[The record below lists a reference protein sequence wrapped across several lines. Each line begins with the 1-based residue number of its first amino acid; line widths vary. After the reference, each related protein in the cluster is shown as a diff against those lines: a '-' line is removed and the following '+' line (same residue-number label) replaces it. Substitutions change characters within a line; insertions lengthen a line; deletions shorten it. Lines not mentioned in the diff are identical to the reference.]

1 MYFVNYLK
9 MVKKS
14 LIFILLTYINFS
26 DILTYFT
33 GNTFVKISL
42 AAIACILFLLY
53 VLKNLKEIDFFFFTP
68 IVIILIY
75 LVVWDEMGYFN
86 LFYTILFGWAMS
98 KDVKF
103 TMMVLKVTFLIQFF
117 LVVYETVFD
126 NYVYESVTSGI
137 INENTFTIMSDDKDF
152 DLTGFRPKGL
162 FTGTLVATSFIIYL
176 TMLYRNKLKMLI
188 CLFVMALLVNG
199 RLALLVSSVTLFL
212 NLLVSYDI
220 KFDNKRLPL
229 LLKFQLLFS
238 FFLIFIFLVLFN
250 LPEIVRSNYFNI
262 FNIETDANLGR
273 LISYFQSIDLF
284 LNYSI
289 IGKLFGVPNN
299 TVLDQYGRVTASESG
314 FLSMILDI
322 GIIGL
327 CIYLF
332 SLFIIWQKDKMLFLN
347 NNLKLIG
354 FKYVILVT
362 FISFIQY
369 EHINGNLRGSLFW
382 FMIISYYYSL
392 KGENNTIDKIA

>member
-1 MYFVNYLK
+1 

>member
-1 MYFVNYLK
+1 

-42 AAIACILFLLY
+42 AAFACILFLLY

-103 TMMVLKVTFLIQFF
+103 TMMVLKVTFFIQFF

-238 FFLIFIFLVLFN
+238 FFFIFIFLVLFN

-289 IGKLFGVPNN
+289 IDKLFGDPNN

-382 FMIISYYYSL
+382 FMIISYHYSL

>member
-1 MYFVNYLK
+1 
-9 MVKKS
+9 MVKKI
-14 LIFILLTYINFS
+14 LIFIILTYINFS

-33 GNTFVKISL
+33 GNIIVKISL
-42 AAIACILFLLY
+42 AAFACILFLIY
-53 VLKNLKEIDFFFFTP
+53 VFKNLKEIDFFFITP
-68 IVIILIY
+68 VILIFIY
-75 LVVWDEMGYFN
+75 LLVWNEMGYFN

-98 KDVKF
+98 KDTKF
-103 TMMVLKVTFLIQFF
+103 TMMVLKVTFFIQFF

-126 NYVYESVTSGI
+126 KYVYESVTSGI
-137 INENTFTIMSDDKDF
+137 VSQNTYTIMSDDKDF

-238 FFLIFIFLVLFN
+238 FFIIFIFLILYN
-250 LPEIVRSNYFNI
+250 LPEVVRSNYFNI
-262 FNIETDANLGR
+262 FNIESDANLGR
-273 LISYFQSIDLF
+273 LISYFQSLDLF
-284 LNYSI
+284 LNYSTI
-289 IGKLFGVPNN
+289 EKLFGVPNN
-299 TVLDQYGRVTASESG
+299 DVLDQYGRVTASESG

-327 CIYLF
+327 SIYLL
-332 SLFIIWQKDKMLFLN
+332 SLFIVWQKDKMLFLN

-362 FISFIQY
+362 FISFLQY

-382 FMIISYYYSL
+382 FTIISYLYTF
-392 KGENNTIDKIA
+392 KGENNSNYKIS

>member
-1 MYFVNYLK
+1 
-9 MVKKS
+9 
-14 LIFILLTYINFS
+14 
-26 DILTYFT
+26 
-33 GNTFVKISL
+33 
-42 AAIACILFLLY
+42 
-53 VLKNLKEIDFFFFTP
+53 
-68 IVIILIY
+68 
-75 LVVWDEMGYFN
+75 
-86 LFYTILFGWAMS
+86 
-98 KDVKF
+98 
-103 TMMVLKVTFLIQFF
+103 MMVLKVTFLIQFF

-289 IGKLFGVPNN
+289 IGKLFGATAFNW
-299 TVLDQYGRVTASESG
+299 YGG
-314 FLSMILDI
+314 FICLAFW
-322 GIIGL
+322 
-327 CIYLF
+327 LF
-332 SLFIIWQKDKMLFLN
+332 F
-347 NNLKLIG
+347 
-354 FKYVILVT
+354 T
-362 FISFIQY
+362 FF
-369 EHINGNLRGSLFW
+369 
-382 FMIISYYYSL
+382 
-392 KGENNTIDKIA
+392 KGEMLLSEIIASFLTIIILAVQMMCGTITVIM